1 MILHPL
7 FSYPSLILALVVFL
21 MYVLG
26 ILLKRES
33 LNRYALYGNALLFLL
48 LLLTVFS
55 GFKVSNVPLVASKIP
70 FIWAFPHKWNGMF
83 LMVLSLITLIYFRLK
98 IEGSKIGLILSFL
111 GLFVALFQL
120 ITGWMLRLVF
130 FS

>member
-7 FSYPSLILALVVFL
+7 SSYPSLILALVVFL